1 MRRGTNRLRP
11 LQIERFKGPGKLSDG
26 NGLYLVIGSNGSRT
40 WVFRYTRK
48 GKAVELRLGAV
59 ANVPVKQA
67 RAAAG
72 DLRGALAGG
81 EDPRDYRDRQ
91 RRLVALKQARSVTFE
106 NAAEQYIE
114 ANKAGWRNAKHGAQ
128 WTATLKRYAYP
139 VFGNSGVADVTVAD
153 VLKVLSPI
161 WSTKPETASRLR
173 GRIEAV
179 LDYGKVHGW
188 REGENPARWKGGLEM
203 TLPARGKVR
212 RIKHHAAMPY
222 AEVPALLKTLAM
234 AEGVAPLALRFV
246 ILTAVRTGEAIGARW
261 TEIDRAARLWT
272 IPLDRMKAGR
282 EHRVPLSDQAYEVLE
297 QLPRMSEWVFPGRK
311 AKTGLSNMS
320 LLQTLR
326 RVDKGDVTTHGFRSS
341 FRDWAAE
348 QTAFPREVIE
358 SALAHTIGSQV
369 ELAYLRSDL
378 LEKRRALVAAWG
390 RHCAGLSEASQVLE
404 LRAGRR
410 RTAR

>member
-282 EHRVPLSDQAYEVLE
+282 EHRLPLSDQAYEVLE

>member
-1 MRRGTNRLRP
+1 MRRGINRLRP

-26 NGLYLVIGSNGSRT
+26 NGLYLVVGLNGSRT
-40 WVFRYTRK
+40 WVFRYTRR
-48 GKAVELRLGAV
+48 GKAVELGLGAV
-59 ANVPVKQA
+59 ASVPVKQA
-67 RAAAG
+67 RAAAA
-72 DLRGALAGG
+72 DLRGALAAG
-81 EDPRDYRDRQ
+81 EDPRGHRARQ
-91 RRLVALKQARSVTFE
+91 RQLAALKHARSVTFE
-106 NAAEQYIE
+106 KAAEQYIE

-139 VFGNSGVADVTVAD
+139 VFGNSVVADVTVAD

-188 REGENPARWKGGLEM
+188 REGENPGRWKGGLEM

-222 AEVPALLKTLAM
+222 VEVPALLKTLAV

-246 ILTAVRTGEAIGARW
+246 ILTAVRTGEVIGARW
-261 TEIDRAARLWT
+261 TEFDASARLWT
-272 IPLDRMKAGR
+272 IPVERMKASR
-282 EHRVPLSDQAYEVLE
+282 EHRVPLSDQACEVLE

-326 RVDKGDVTTHGFRSS
+326 RIDKGNVTTHGFRSS

-378 LEKRRALVAAWG
+378 LEKRRALMAAWG
-390 RHCAGLSEASQVLE
+390 RHCAGLPEASQVLE
-404 LRAGRR
+404 LRAERR